1 MTACV
6 PRAQF
11 GDDVRAASSM
21 ENGQSSRALPAKAP
35 RRGPDAGWAE
45 ALPAISCWTNID
57 VDLIRVIKELLSSD
71 GKPLLEPL
79 CCAMAPRS
87 PRSRQ
92 RLATGGTDPEADLWW
107 VPAARRSYS
116 DPCGCRKG
124 SAWSGDLGNAF
135 ASPTGTSSPGTNA
148 ELPGQKFSRVECS
161 QRVAVGSRN
170 VSHARAPQ

>member
-6 PRAQF
+6 PRARS
-11 GDDVRAASSM
+11 GDDVRATSSL
-21 ENGQSSRALPAKAP
+21 ENGLSSRARPSKTP
-35 RRGPDAGWAE
+35 HRRPDAEWAE
-45 ALPAISCWTNID
+45 ALPAISCLTNID
-57 VDLIRVIKELLSSD
+57 VDLIRVIKKLLSFN
-71 GKPLLEPL
+71 GKLLLEPL

-124 SAWSGDLGNAF
+124 SAWSGDLGM
-135 ASPTGTSSPGTNA
+135 P
-148 ELPGQKFSRVECS
+148 SRRR
-161 QRVAVGSRN
+161 QGRR
-170 VSHARAPQ
+170 ARGRMQNCLGKVLRM

>member
-1 MTACV
+1 MGRNKFKGSDRQDKKMVKRNKSLGLPTNKDEGFCPFAQVDQSYGSAAPYTHTVGIASTRRTAL
-6 PRAQF
+6 
-11 GDDVRAASSM
+11 D
-21 ENGQSSRALPAKAP
+21 SR
-35 RRGPDAGWAE
+35 
-45 ALPAISCWTNID
+45 WTNID
-57 VDLIRVIKELLSSD
+57 VDLIRVIKMLRVFD
-71 GKPLLEPL
+71 GKLLNTL
-79 CCAMAPRS
+79 RWRALAPRS

-148 ELPGQKFSRVECS
+148 ELPGQSFK
-161 QRVAVGSRN
+161 G
-170 VSHARAPQ
+170 